1 MPIVGR
7 VIQIVGIIAFLMG
20 LIWIGQGLGWIR
32 WPSESFMID
41 QSGWV
46 VRGLI
51 LALAGAI
58 AILIARRKR

>member
-7 VIQIVGIIAFLMG
+7 VIQVIGIIAFLMG
-20 LIWIGQGLGWIR
+20 LLWIGQGLGWIR

-51 LALAGAI
+51 LSRAGAI
-58 AILIARRKR
+58 AIQIARRKP